1 MQYIDKI
8 QILCYYAN
16 KIHHPVYRTFTL
28 RSTMSSNESTASIV
42 INDEQKV
49 TTPVEKKMRVVIER
63 HPDPEVTSF
72 HFTISYTEV
81 VSTIYTELELVSGE
95 VREYIDFTQYQVS
108 RTEVDSGI
116 AALAQKIFAVSGVI
130 PYIKHASALIIVGG
144 TVIVSKSRG
153 YDDES
158 VERGVIQAVAEHL
171 GVPFDQID
179 STVEDRR
186 DN

>member
-1 MQYIDKI
+1 
-8 QILCYYAN
+8 
-16 KIHHPVYRTFTL
+16 
-28 RSTMSSNESTASIV
+28 MSSTDSTTSTV
-42 INDEQKV
+42 SNDEQEV
-49 TTPVEKKMRVVIER
+49 TTPVEKKMRVLIER
-63 HPDPEVTSF
+63 HPNPEVTSF

-95 VREYIDFTQYQVS
+95 VREYIDFTQFEAS
-108 RTEVDSGI
+108 RTEVDTRT
-116 AALAQKIFAVSGVI
+116 AALAKKIFAVSGII
-130 PYIKHASALIIVGG
+130 PYIKHASALTIVGG

-186 DN
+186 NN